1 MKLAWYILSTIGFL
15 HVSGGGSMGGVGG
28 GGGGMGGSGMNS
40 GTATA
45 NAVNLLVGLSKIL

>member
-1 MKLAWYILSTIGFL
+1 MG
-15 HVSGGGSMGGVGG
+15 SGSSMG
-28 GGGGMGGSGMNS
+28 GGGGMGGGSMNS